1 MKLLD
6 ELLVQGQFEHDIFTG
21 GQSVEN
27 VVRILQRDTGRHQET
42 DHIDRASNF
51 PGGQDRLTVLES
63 GSAAGVCPCLFRLS

>member
-1 MKLLD
+1 
-6 ELLVQGQFEHDIFTG
+6 
-21 GQSVEN
+21 
-27 VVRILQRDTGRHQET
+27 VRILQRDTGRHQET